1 MGVVFVV
8 KNATINKNASVYRE
22 AYPIT
27 AYIKCFK
34 LTRNEQK
41 ININ

>member
-22 AYPIT
+22 AYLNIFK
-27 AYIKCFK
+27 YI
-34 LTRNEQK
+34 
-41 ININ
+41 ID